1 MNFIKRAFLSMKQR
15 KVKSLIFLCIF
26 FIVTNLV
33 LAGFAIQNASQKAS
47 DLAREKL
54 GADVT
59 LKPDFEK
66 IMKQAREKGGGG
78 EIKAPSL
85 DEKTVE
91 TLAKSQY
98 VKNYNFTNGDIGTAD
113 GFTPIEDEN
122 SEDNK
127 SVEMIDSGVSG
138 DLSIEGVRESNLAAS
153 FKDGRSKVV
162 DGKAITQDV
171 KNKKVTLIEKRLAKK
186 NNLKVGDKIKWKS
199 PEGTEME
206 YEIIGI
212 YETDE
217 QPPNMGG
224 MSVPAILNPANKLYV
239 PYGSLT
245 GGEES
250 AAQIGQAVYYLK
262 DPRYIEK
269 FKEEAKKA
277 DIDLD
282 LFQLD
287 AHDKLYK
294 QMSGPIENIAS
305 ISKMVIYVVSIAG
318 AVILG
323 LIITLSIKERRKE
336 IGILLSIGEKKWKL
350 IGQLMVEILCVAVLA
365 FALSLTTG
373 EKVSQKIGDNLLANE
388 IATTKEETTLSSS
401 SSGFIDQNSLNQKQA
416 DPINKINVSVTAGDL
431 GKVGGI
437 GIGITILSTILPAL
451 SILRLKP
458 KNILLKDE

>member
-1 MNFIKRAFLSMKQR
+1 MKQR

-47 DLAREKL
+47 NLAREKL

-59 LKPDFEK
+59 LQPNIEK
-66 IMKQAREKGGGG
+66 IMKQAEKNEGKV
-78 EIKAPSL
+78 ELPSL

-91 TLAKSQY
+91 KLAKSPY
-98 VKNYNFTNGDIGTAD
+98 IKDYNVTIPMIGEAN
-113 GFTPIEDEN
+113 GFTPIKDN
-122 SEDNK
+122 DSEDNN
-127 SVEMIDSGVSG
+127 SQRMVGIPG
-138 DLSIEGVRESNLAAS
+138 DLSIEGVRNSNLTAS
-153 FKDGRSKVV
+153 FKDGRSKIV
-162 DGKAITQDV
+162 DGKAITQDI
-171 KNKKVTLIEKRLAKK
+171 KNKKVTLIEKRLAEK
-186 NNLKVGDKIKWKS
+186 NNLKVGNKIKWKS
-199 PEGTEME
+199 PEGTELE

-212 YETDE
+212 YKTDE

-224 MSVPAILNPANKLYV
+224 MSAPAVMNPANKLYV

-245 GGEES
+245 NDKEK
-250 AAQIGQAVYYLK
+250 AAEIHNAVYYLK
-262 DPRYIEK
+262 DPKHLEK
-269 FKEEAKKA
+269 FKKEAKKT
-277 DIDLD
+277 DIDFD
-282 LFQLD
+282 KFQLD
-287 AHDKLYK
+287 AHDKLYQ

-373 EKVSQKIGDNLLANE
+373 EKVSQKMGDNLLANE
-388 IATTKEETTLSSS
+388 MAATEKESTSSS
-401 SSGFIDQNSLNQKQA
+401 SIIIGMDSVNQQQTANPID
-416 DPINKINVSVTAGDL
+416 KIDVSVTAGDL
-431 GKVGGI
+431 WKVGGI

>member
-47 DLAREKL
+47 DLARKKL

-59 LKPDFEK
+59 LKVDMEKALKKAQAGGNVGRFEV
-66 IMKQAREKGGGG
+66 
-78 EIKAPSL
+78 PSL
-85 DEKTVE
+85 NEKEVE
-91 TLAKSQY
+91 KLAKSSY
-98 VKNYNFTNGDIGTAD
+98 VKDYNFTVPSIGTAD
-113 GFTPIEDEN
+113 GFTPIKD
-122 SEDNK
+122 EDNT
-127 SVEMIDSGVSG
+127 DNQSGMMSNISG
-138 DLSIEGVRESNLAAS
+138 DLAIEGIRDANLEAS
-153 FKDGRSKVV
+153 FKDGTSKIV
-162 DGKAITQDV
+162 DGKTITADV
-171 KNKKVTLIEKRLAKK
+171 KNKKVTLIEKRLAEK

-199 PEGTEME
+199 PEDKLME

-212 YETDE
+212 YKTEA
-217 QPPNMGG
+217 QAQNMGG
-224 MSVPAILNPANKLYV
+224 MSAPAIMNPANKLYV

-245 GGEES
+245 SDKES
-250 AAQIGQAVYYLK
+250 SPQIDKAVYYIK
-262 DPRYIEK
+262 DPKYIEQ
-269 FKEEAKKA
+269 FKKEAKKT
-277 DIDLD
+277 DIDFD
-282 LFQLD
+282 MYQLD

-305 ISKMVIYVVSIAG
+305 ISKMIVYVISIAG

-365 FALSLTTG
+365 FGLSLTTG
-373 EKVSQKIGDNLLANE
+373 EKVSQKIGDKLLTNE
-388 IATTKEETTLSSS
+388 IATTEEEPAPSVEMIGMDSSS
-401 SSGFIDQNSLNQKQA
+401 QQQSA
-416 DPINKINVSVTAGDL
+416 DPIDKIDVSVTAGDL

-437 GIGITILSTILPAL
+437 GIGITILSTLLPAL

>member
-15 KVKSLIFLCIF
+15 KVKSLVFLCIF
-26 FIVTNLV
+26 LIVTNLV

-59 LKPDFEK
+59 LQPDIEK
-66 IMKQAREKGGGG
+66 IMKKEGKNGGM
-78 EIKAPSL
+78 IKTPSL

-91 TLAKSQY
+91 ELAKFPY
-98 VKNYNFTNGDIGTAD
+98 VKDYNVTIPSMGTAN
-113 GFTPIEDEN
+113 GFTPIKNKE

-127 SVEMIDSGVSG
+127 FQGMPGITG
-138 DLSIEGVRESNLAAS
+138 DLTIEGIRNSNLTAS
-153 FKDGRSKVV
+153 FKDGRSKIV
-162 DGKAITQDV
+162 DGNAITQEI
-171 KNKKVTLIEKRLAKK
+171 KNKKVTLIEKRLAEK
-186 NNLKVGDKIKWKS
+186 NNLKVGNKIKWKS
-199 PEGTEME
+199 LEGTELE

-217 QPPNMGG
+217 QLPNMGG
-224 MSVPAILNPANKLYV
+224 MSAPAIMNPANKLYV

-245 GGEES
+245 NEKEKT
-250 AAQIGQAVYYLK
+250 AEIHKAVYYLK
-262 DPRYIEK
+262 DPRYIEE
-269 FKEEAKKA
+269 FKKETKKTN
-277 DIDLD
+277 IDFD
-282 LFQLD
+282 KFQLD
-287 AHDKLYK
+287 AHDKLYQ
-294 QMSGPIENIAS
+294 QMSAPIENIAS
-305 ISKMVIYVVSIAG
+305 ISKIVIYVVSIAG

-336 IGILLSIGEKKWKL
+336 IGILLSIGEKKWKM

-388 IATTKEETTLSSS
+388 IATTEEESTLSPT
-401 SSGFIDQNSLNQKQA
+401 FIDFDMDSGNQQQKVN
-416 DPINKINVSVTAGDL
+416 PIDKIDVSVTAGDL
-431 GKVGGI
+431 WKVGGI

>member
-47 DLAREKL
+47 DLARKKL

-66 IMKQAREKGGGG
+66 IMKQEGGNGG
-78 EIKAPSL
+78 VIKSPSL

-91 TLAKSQY
+91 KLAKSQY
-98 VKNYNFTNGDIGTAD
+98 VKNYNVTNGNIGTAD
-113 GFTPIEDEN
+113 GFTPIKDGN

-127 SVEMIDSGVSG
+127 SVEMINANGDSVSG
-138 DLSIEGVRESNLAAS
+138 DLSIEGVRDSNLVAS
-153 FKDGRSKVV
+153 FKDRKSKIV
-162 DGKAITQDV
+162 DGKAITKDV
-171 KNKKVTLIEKRLAKK
+171 NNKKVTLIEKRLAEK

-199 PEGTEME
+199 AEGTGGE

-212 YETDE
+212 YETEE
-217 QPPNMGG
+217 QLPNMGG
-224 MSVPAILNPANKLYV
+224 MSAPAIMNPANKLYV
-239 PYGSLT
+239 PYGSLIS
-245 GGEES
+245 GEES
-250 AAQIGQAVYYLK
+250 TAQIQQAVYYLK
-262 DPRYIEK
+262 DPRYIEQ
-269 FKEEAKKA
+269 FKGEAKKT
-277 DIDLD
+277 DIDFD
-282 LFQLD
+282 IFQLD

-294 QMSGPIENIAS
+294 KMSGPIENIAS

-323 LIITLSIKERRKE
+323 LIITLSVKERRKE

-350 IGQLMVEILCVAVLA
+350 IGQLMVETLCVAVLA
-365 FALSLTTG
+365 FSLSLITG
-373 EKVSQKIGDNLLANE
+373 DKVSQKIGDNLLANE
-388 IATTKEETTLSSS
+388 IATTKEEATLSP
-401 SSGFIDQNSLNQKQA
+401 GFIDMDSLNQKQA
-416 DPINKINVSVTAGDL
+416 DPINEIDVSVTAGDL

-451 SILRLKP
+451 SILRLNP